1 MCLPF
6 PKGAATTCVLLLF
19 SCAAFFFSFMDLGLV
34 GLEGLVGSDSASFTS
49 SVATDPETKHKWCGS
64 GVLKQE
70 RSSITSEDEWRTS
83 KVAKTD
89 DMSAASKAMFFHQRN
104 SFLRSNA
111 TLFSDA
117 HHQSQILSFSSP
129 KSEPLLV
136 DKASPNA
143 TLPFS
148 YHQLSS
154 YCRNTGYN
162 SGSISMHEALAGVR
176 GPFTPSQWM
185 ELEHQAL
192 IYKYITS
199 NVPVPTHLLI
209 PIRKALDSAAFCNF
223 STGLL
228 RSNPL
233 GWGGFHLGFSN
244 NTDPEPGRCRR
255 TDGKKWRCSRDAV
268 VDQKYC
274 ERHMNRGRHRSR
286 KPVEG
291 QSGHALTT
299 TTTPNASS
307 NSNVVPSNTTT
318 TTTNPFAHTNVILHH
333 PLPPHS
339 SSPFNTI
346 SRMFMSNKENHNTNE
361 RMQDGHTLP
370 MLPPTLEL
378 KPKENTP
385 FIINKQQIPYD
396 ESSRNNDF
404 GLVSSDSLLN
414 PSQKKSIASS
424 GKNDSESQQRHP
436 LRHFMDESPKPQ
448 SHHHRSSVWPELDN
462 MQSDRTQLS
471 ISIPISS
478 SDFMSFTTSSPSNEK
493 STLSPLRL
501 SRELDPIQMGL
512 GVGNGAP
519 NESNTR
525 PANWIPITWES
536 SMGGPLGEVLNLSS
550 ITNNCIASEKCGK
563 NTSALNLMKD
573 GWDNSPS
580 LGSSPTGVLQKTAFG
595 SLSNSSAGSSPRAEN
610 NKEGATLCNAL

>member
-1 MCLPF
+1 
-6 PKGAATTCVLLLF
+6 
-19 SCAAFFFSFMDLGLV
+19 MDLGVV
-34 GLEGLVGSDSASFTS
+34 GLDGLVGSDSGAFGSSLAS
-49 SVATDPETKHKWCGS
+49 DPETKHKWYGS
-64 GVLKQE
+64 GVLKQG
-70 RSSITSEDEWRTS
+70 RSGTSEDEWRSS

-89 DMSAASKAMFFHQRN
+89 DMSAASKAMLFHQRN
-104 SFLRSNA
+104 SLLRSNA
-111 TLFSDA
+111 TLFSDG
-117 HHQSQILSFSSP
+117 HHQPQMLSFSSP

-136 DKASPNA
+136 DKASANA

-154 YCRNTGYN
+154 NYSRNTGYS
-162 SGSISMHEALAGVR
+162 SGSMHGALAGVR

-192 IYKYITS
+192 IYKYITA
-199 NVPVPTHLLI
+199 NVPVPTHLLV

-228 RSNPL
+228 RPNAL

-299 TTTPNASS
+299 TTTTTTTPNTSS
-307 NSNVVPSNTTT
+307 NSIVVPGNNT
-318 TTTNPFAHTNVILHH
+318 FAHHQPNNNVHH
-333 PLPPHS
+333 PLPPHA
-339 SSPFNTI
+339 SPTNTI
-346 SRMFMSNKENHNTNE
+346 NRMFMSNKESNNASE
-361 RMQDGHTLP
+361 RMQDGPALP

-378 KPKENTP
+378 KPKENNP
-385 FIINKQQIPYD
+385 FMIHKHQIPYD
-396 ESSRNNDF
+396 ESSRNNNEF
-404 GLVSSDSLLN
+404 GLVTSDSLLN
-414 PSQKKSIASS
+414 PSQKRSFGSS
-424 GKNDSESQQRHP
+424 SQKDDSESQQHS
-436 LRHFMDESPKPQ
+436 LRHFIDDSPKPQ
-448 SHHHRSSVWPELDN
+448 SHHHRSGVWPELD
-462 MQSDRTQLS
+462 MQPDRTQLS
-471 ISIPISS
+471 ISIPMSS

-493 STLSPLRL
+493 LTLSPLRL

-512 GVGNGAP
+512 GVGSAP
-519 NESNTR
+519 DESHTR
-525 PANWIPITWES
+525 QANWIPITWES

-550 ITNNCIASEKCGK
+550 SNNNSNASDQCGK

-573 GWDNSPS
+573 GWDNSPP

>member
-1 MCLPF
+1 
-6 PKGAATTCVLLLF
+6 
-19 SCAAFFFSFMDLGLV
+19 MDLGVV
-34 GLEGLVGSDSASFTS
+34 GLEGLVGSETAAFAS
-49 SVATDPETKHKWCGS
+49 DPQTKQKWYGS
-64 GVLKQE
+64 GLLKQE
-70 RSSITSEDEWRTS
+70 RSGQDDDWRIS
-83 KVAKTD
+83 KLPKTD
-89 DMSAASKAMFFHQRN
+89 DVPSSAASKPMLFHHRN
-104 SFLRSNA
+104 SMLRSNNA
-111 TLFSDA
+111 TLFSDP
-117 HHQSQILSFSSP
+117 QMLTFSSP
-129 KSEPLLV
+129 KSDPFLL
-136 DKASPNA
+136 DKPTANA

-148 YHQLSS
+148 YHQFST
-154 YCRNTGYN
+154 YTRNNTGYS
-162 SGSISMHEALAGVR
+162 SGSMHGALAGSR

-192 IYKYITS
+192 IYKYITA
-199 NVPVPTHLLI
+199 NVPVPSHLLI
-209 PIRKALDSAAFCNF
+209 PIRKALDSAGFCNF

-228 RSNPL
+228 RPNAL

-299 TTTPNASS
+299 TTTATTPSASS
-307 NSNVVPSNTTT
+307 NSIVVPGSNNN
-318 TTTNPFAHTNVILHH
+318 TNTFAHQQPNNVSVHH
-333 PLPPHS
+333 PHPHPHPHS
-339 SSPFNTI
+339 SPANTI
-346 SRMFMSNKENHNTNE
+346 NRMFMSNKENNNNASE
-361 RMQDGHTLP
+361 RMQDGPGFP

-378 KPKENTP
+378 KPKENNP
-385 FIINKQQIPYD
+385 FMIHKQQIYD
-396 ESSRNNDF
+396 ESSRINNEF
-404 GLVSSDSLLN
+404 GLVTSDSLLN
-414 PSQKKSIASS
+414 PSQKRSFGSS
-424 GKNDSESQQRHP
+424 SQKGSESQQQHP
-436 LRHFMDESPKPQ
+436 LRHFIDDSPKPQ
-448 SHHHRSSVWPELDN
+448 SHHHHHHHHRSGVWPELD
-462 MQSDRTQLS
+462 MQPDRTQLS

-493 STLSPLRL
+493 LTLSPLRL

-512 GVGNGAP
+512 GVGSAQ

-525 PANWIPITWES
+525 QANWIPITWES

-550 ITNNCIASEKCGK
+550 SSNNISNASDHQCGK

-573 GWDNSPS
+573 GWDNSPP